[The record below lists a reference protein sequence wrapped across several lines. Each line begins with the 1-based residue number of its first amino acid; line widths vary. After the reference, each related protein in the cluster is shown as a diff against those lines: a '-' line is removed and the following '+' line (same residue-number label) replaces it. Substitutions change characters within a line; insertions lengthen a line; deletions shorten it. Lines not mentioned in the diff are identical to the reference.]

1 MRILIVED
9 EKKVAAF
16 IKKGLEEETYAVDI
30 AMDGEEGLYL
40 GEQNQY
46 DLIILDLMLPKI
58 NGLDI
63 LSSLR
68 SKEIETPILLL
79 TAKDS
84 VEDKVKGL
92 NQGADDYLTKPFA
105 FSELLA
111 RIRVLLRRGKAESK
125 TTLEIAD
132 LTLNLVSHKV
142 SRGNEE
148 IELTG
153 KEYSLLEYFMRN
165 QEKVLTRTMIAEHV
179 WDYNFDTFTNV
190 IDVYVNHLRKKID
203 KLDDRMIDL
212 VLQRFSIAKEIGD
225 IKKTNGIEV
234 IDLHRESQIINR
246 FTEKLAGTLEKKD
259 ITAIF
264 DPIYSISKR
273 LQKKS
278 K

>member
-30 AMDGEEGLYL
+30 AADGEEGLYM
-40 GEQNQY
+40 GGQNQY

-68 SKEIETPILLL
+68 AKNIETPILLL

-92 NQGADDYLTKPFA
+92 NLGADDYLTKPFA

-111 RIRVLLRRGKAESK
+111 RIRVLLRRGKVESK

-142 SRGNEE
+142 RRGNEE

-203 KLDDRMIDL
+203 KN
-212 VLQRFSIAKEIGD
+212 FSTKL
-225 IKKTNGIEV
+225 
-234 IDLHRESQIINR
+234 LH
-246 FTEKLAGTLEKKD
+246 TLRGVGYVMKV
-259 ITAIF
+259 
-264 DPIYSISKR
+264 
-273 LQKKS
+273 
-278 K
+278 

>member
-9 EKKVAAF
+9 EKKVSAF

-30 AMDGEEGLYL
+30 APDGEEGLLL

-58 NGLDI
+58 DGLEV
-63 LSSLR
+63 LSTLR
-68 SKEIETPILLL
+68 GRKIETPILLL

-84 VEDKVKGL
+84 IEDKVTGL

-111 RIRVLLRRGKAESK
+111 RIRVLLRRGKTDVQ

-132 LTLNLVSHKV
+132 LTLDLVSHKV
-142 SRGNEE
+142 IRENHD

-153 KEYSLLEYFMRN
+153 KEYSLLEYFLRN
-165 QEKVLTRTMIAEHV
+165 QGKVLTRTMIAEHV

-203 KLDDRMIDL
+203 KNYSQKLLHTLRGVGYIM
-212 VLQRFSIAKEIGD
+212 KE
-225 IKKTNGIEV
+225 
-234 IDLHRESQIINR
+234 
-246 FTEKLAGTLEKKD
+246 
-259 ITAIF
+259 
-264 DPIYSISKR
+264 
-273 LQKKS
+273 
-278 K
+278 

>member
-30 AMDGEEGLYL
+30 APDGEEGLLL

-58 NGLDI
+58 DGLEV
-63 LSSLR
+63 LSTLR
-68 SKEIETPILLL
+68 GRKIETPILLL

-84 VEDKVKGL
+84 VEDKVTGL

-111 RIRVLLRRGKAESK
+111 RIRVLLRRGKADVQ

-132 LTLNLVSHKV
+132 LTLDLVSHKV
-142 SRGNEE
+142 IRENHD

-153 KEYSLLEYFMRN
+153 KEYSLLEYFLRN
-165 QEKVLTRTMIAEHV
+165 QGKVLTRTMIAEHV

-203 KLDDRMIDL
+203 KNYSQKLLHTLRGVGYIM
-212 VLQRFSIAKEIGD
+212 KE
-225 IKKTNGIEV
+225 
-234 IDLHRESQIINR
+234 
-246 FTEKLAGTLEKKD
+246 
-259 ITAIF
+259 
-264 DPIYSISKR
+264 
-273 LQKKS
+273 
-278 K
+278 

>member
-30 AMDGEEGLYL
+30 ATDGEEGFHL

-63 LSSLR
+63 LSGLR
-68 SKEIETPILLL
+68 SQNIETPILLL

-84 VEDKVKGL
+84 VEDKVEGL

-111 RIRVLLRRGKAESK
+111 RIRVLLRRGKSESK

-132 LTLNLVSHKV
+132 LSLNLVSHKV

-203 KLDDRMIDL
+203 KN
-212 VLQRFSIAKEIGD
+212 FSTKL
-225 IKKTNGIEV
+225 
-234 IDLHRESQIINR
+234 LH
-246 FTEKLAGTLEKKD
+246 TLRGVGYVMKV
-259 ITAIF
+259 
-264 DPIYSISKR
+264 
-273 LQKKS
+273 
-278 K
+278 

>member
-30 AMDGEEGLYL
+30 ASDGEEGLHL
-40 GEQNQY
+40 GEQNPY

-63 LSSLR
+63 LSHLR
-68 SKEIETPILLL
+68 AKKIETPILLL

-84 VEDKVKGL
+84 VEDKVEGL

-111 RIRVLLRRGKAESK
+111 RIRVLLRRGKVETK

-132 LTLNLVSHKV
+132 LTLDLVSHKV
-142 SRGNEE
+142 NRGNEE

-203 KLDDRMIDL
+203 KN
-212 VLQRFSIAKEIGD
+212 FPAKL
-225 IKKTNGIEV
+225 
-234 IDLHRESQIINR
+234 LH
-246 FTEKLAGTLEKKD
+246 TLRGVGYVMKV
-259 ITAIF
+259 
-264 DPIYSISKR
+264 
-273 LQKKS
+273 
-278 K
+278 